1 MNPSPLSAVIQ
12 SDVDEALQHL
22 KREVIEPWAFFNSH
36 GVDVPRADGRRIQI
50 SGTKYSGSAV
60 DVFWSQFADEWIQ
73 KKGRE
78 LIESTRMKAI
88 ERQLPVSPALSA
100 CLGYIN
106 GMIQTICHRMADID
120 QSLRGEGFPR
130 NVTRR
135 DVSHKIEKNWN
146 EISKY
151 GQSEIQAY
159 ESADREAKERMEKQ
173 KNEPNLVVEHRINE
187 HGYRET
193 STVFPVPPDSPWY
206 LRYWK
211 RLVAIALF
219 VGGALTFL
227 IANYSNM
234 KEMWT
239 DYNEYK
245 KSEQGG
251 GINSEAAPR
260 IDTP

>member
-12 SDVDEALQHL
+12 SDINEALQYL
-22 KREVIEPWAFFNSH
+22 KTEVIEPWAFFNSH

-50 SGTKYSGSAV
+50 SGIKYSGTAV

-78 LIESTRMKAI
+78 LIESTRVKAI
-88 ERQLPVSPALSA
+88 ERQLPVPPALHA
-100 CLGYIN
+100 CLANIN
-106 GMIQTICHRMADID
+106 GMIQTICYKMADID
-120 QSLRGEGFPR
+120 QSLRGEGFPNKVR
-130 NVTRR
+130 RR
-135 DVSHKIEKNWN
+135 DVSHKIEKNWR

-151 GQSEIQAY
+151 AQSEIEAY
-159 ESADREAKERMEKQ
+159 ESADREAQEKMEKQ

-193 STVFPVPPDSPWY
+193 STVFPAPPDQPWY

-211 RLVAIALF
+211 RLVAIVVF
-219 VGGALTFL
+219 VGSAVAFL

-234 KEMWT
+234 KEIWT
-239 DYNEYK
+239 DYNDHK

-260 IDTP
+260 SDTP